1 MWTFSIFTSLGN
13 IERSPKPL
21 PDLTG
26 VYDKVYDDLSES
38 FSMKIE
44 GLAFEPPE
52 QSFHKANSFCSQPST
67 TVKSLRSRLSL
78 CFEVISRLDTALLG
92 DCSPLMGRMPTQV
105 MLIQSVLFYPLCI
118 YTEILVFLQFPVC
131 TCFQSNKTTMYI
143 IEFVFCFFVF
153 LGPHP
158 QHLEVPRLGIKSKP
172 QLPAYTTATAMLDLS
187 CVYNPHSRQ
196 RQILN
201 PLSEAKDQTCVLMD
215 ISQICFH

>member
-1 MWTFSIFTSLGN
+1 MQEFLEAHGLSPGLMLTFRSVTANTLGTPLQHHVLNFPDTSESLFKNRPQQKPTTSESAGRGLGTWMWTFSIFTSLGN
-13 IERSPKPL
+13 IEQSPKPL

-38 FSMKIE
+38 FSMKTE

-92 DCSPLMGRMPTQV
+92 NCSPLMWRMPTQV

-143 IEFVFCFFVF
+143 IEFVFWFFF
-153 LGPHP
+153 L
-158 QHLEVPRLGIKSKP
+158 S
-172 QLPAYTTATAMLDLS
+172 
-187 CVYNPHSRQ
+187 
-196 RQILN
+196 
-201 PLSEAKDQTCVLMD
+201 
-215 ISQICFH
+215 F